1 MVEAQQQNKNVN
13 SGEESPEETQESQAV
28 KFPGSILNMIYGYL
42 EHSDISKLS

>member
-1 MVEAQQQNKNVN
+1 MVEAQEKNKNVI